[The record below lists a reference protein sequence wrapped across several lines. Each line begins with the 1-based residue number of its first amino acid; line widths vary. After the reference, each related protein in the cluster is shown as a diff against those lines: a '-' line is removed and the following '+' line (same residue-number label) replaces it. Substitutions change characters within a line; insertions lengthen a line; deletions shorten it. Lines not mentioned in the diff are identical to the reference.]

1 MVCSPTQNSHTKNS
15 NKKSFVDAIFYLR
28 TVWQMRVRNLVGE
41 EKRLESSQRKLGA
54 KRKPRARGGDF
65 SSGQTSN
72 IFLGNYPT
80 DIPLIIFSW
89 KCQSLSKDFSLLC
102 FRSFFLKN
110 ICFVFKWLAFSLC
123 YCEYLT

>member
-1 MVCSPTQNSHTKNS
+1 M
-15 NKKSFVDAIFYLR
+15 DAIFYLR

-80 DIPLIIFSW
+80 DIPLIIFS
-89 KCQSLSKDFSLLC
+89 SFPGNANLC
-102 FRSFFLKN
+102 HKTLVYYVLEAFFLKN
-110 ICFVFKWLAFSLC
+110 ICLVFKWLAFSLC